1 MADRVK
7 AHRCF
12 SYNSL

>member
-12 SYNSL
+12 SHNSL